1 MTVVT
6 LKHLSREFDIDPA
19 KLRRMFRRKHGL
31 NPKRRWRWE
40 EGEKTL
46 TQVREWL
53 KGETSSHR
61 TISQQVQEE
70 TPLIQSKSGTDQ
82 DSRPSHGQK
91 RSPPKKQSTSS
102 SGKTNTNG
110 STIER

>member
-40 EGEKTL
+40 EGDKDL
-46 TQVREWL
+46 VNVRQWL
-53 KGETSSHR
+53 NSEATN
-61 TISQQVQEE
+61 
-70 TPLIQSKSGTDQ
+70 
-82 DSRPSHGQK
+82 GQK
-91 RSPPKKQSTSS
+91 TEKL
-102 SGKTNTNG
+102 
-110 STIER
+110 